1 MDRKMAEMEKD
12 PLFLKTKNEK
22 DPWYCRNKENMH
34 SYQASSIHWPYDIRK
49 K

>member
-12 PLFLKTKNEK
+12 PLFFKKKWKKILGIVEIKK
-22 DPWYCRNKENMH
+22 NMH